1 VRVSNITTLG
11 RIIVAVLVV
20 WFLLGLIALALFQ
33 SGGTTPPKR
42 GQGTE
47 IRP

>member
-1 VRVSNITTLG
+1 MTLG

-20 WFLLGLIALALFQ
+20 WFLIGLIAVALFT
-33 SGGTTPPKR
+33 SGGTTPPDR

>member
-1 VRVSNITTLG
+1 MTLG

-20 WFLLGLIALALFQ
+20 WFLIGLIAVALFQ
-33 SGGTTPPKR
+33 SGGTTPPDR